1 MKSNLLNLP
10 ISGEYLQTIYGR
22 RTLERLLKRSPGTP
36 RGELRK
42 PSSVSSNKTEDTFW
56 KTGDII
62 RWISTQEDLPQHFSV
77 TSYVREAPEAADEI
91 NYRPRVLDRIANMS
105 VPVLIKDTG
114 AFTHLEFLLN
124 YANLG
129 ASLQYRALASAY
141 AYEFLKTW
149 FVVRPEAKP
158 YATDENRLA
167 SFATYLGNDVLRSS
181 RHVTFEINATSR
193 RFRLGHP
200 TGFKMLALRDEDTN
214 IPAPYDAIQGTAT
227 LGAVDMPFYLAHS
240 NDVLK
245 LRDHLPPGPHLEHQL
260 ESLIRQHVEPYGI
273 KTIDVHIDNY

>member
-22 RTLERLLKRSPGTP
+22 KTVDRLLRGGPGTP
-36 RGELRK
+36 KGQLRK
-42 PSSVSSNKTEDTFW
+42 PSPVSSNKTEDTFW
-56 KTGDII
+56 KSGDII
-62 RWISTQEDLPQHFSV
+62 RWISLQEDLPQHFSV
-77 TSYVREAPEAADEI
+77 TSYVRESPESPQEI
-91 NYRPRVLDRIANMS
+91 NYRPQILDQIANMS
-105 VPVLIKDTG
+105 VPVLIKASG
-114 AFTHLEFLLN
+114 EMTHLEFLLN

-129 ASLQYRALASAY
+129 ASLQYRALAAAY

-149 FVVRPEAKP
+149 FAVRPEAKP

-167 SFATYLGNDVLRSS
+167 AFATYLGNDVLRSS

-214 IPAPYDAIQGTAT
+214 IPAPYDAIQGTAI
-227 LGAVDMPFYLAHS
+227 LGDVEMAFYLAHS

-245 LRDHLPPGPHLEHQL
+245 LRDHLPPKGPLEYQL
-260 ESLIRQHVEPYGI
+260 RSLIRQHVEPFGI
-273 KTIDVHIDNY
+273 SHVYVRLDNY